1 MSWPPPSPVCSAES
15 RRISD
20 VTSNM
25 KGIDVSQRHAEVAG
39 GGFAGLT
46 AAIALR
52 QEGWSVTLHEQG
64 EDLRALGAGIFL
76 WENGLRVLEQ
86 LGAYDEV
93 MADSVT
99 PPFYETRVHNTTV
112 SKENFAGRRWRTMA
126 RSRLHGALVDAAVRG
141 GVEIRTNSQA
151 VAADPDGVLTLAS
164 GERRVADLVVGAD
177 GVGSKVRDSIGF
189 TVERTESR
197 DGISRVLV
205 PRDREHKGGDW
216 DNVIDMWNF
225 APRVIRILYVPC
237 NDDYL
242 YLGLMAPNEDTDAAR
257 TPIDFDAW
265 VESFPHLE
273 PALRRVAT
281 LENPRRDTYQ
291 TNVLDRWSEGKVV
304 VVGDAAHAMCPALA
318 QGAGTGMMNALALGR
333 IVGQSTASVADTLRA
348 WEQNVR
354 PITDRCQSRSAWF
367 AETRSMA
374 RGYQFT
380 YDVMETANT
389 DPVELSRIPLP
400 VA

>member
-1 MSWPPPSPVCSAES
+1 VA
-15 RRISD
+15 
-20 VTSNM
+20 
-25 KGIDVSQRHAEVAG
+25 RHAEIAG

-64 EDLRALGAGIFL
+64 EELRPLGAGIFL

-93 MADSVT
+93 MADSVM

-112 SKENFAGRRWRTMA
+112 SKENFAGRRWRTMTRA
-126 RSRLHGALVDAAVRG
+126 RLHGALVNVAVRS
-141 GVEIRTNSQA
+141 GVEIRTNSEV
-151 VAADPDGVLTLAS
+151 VAADPDGSLTLAN
-164 GERRVADLVVGAD
+164 GEQREADLVVGAD

-189 TVERTESR
+189 KVERTISR

-242 YLGLMAPNEDTDAAR
+242 YLGLMAPNEDAEAAR
-257 TPIDFDAW
+257 TPINFDVW
-265 VESFPHLE
+265 VDSFPLLA
-273 PALRRVAT
+273 PALRRVAA
-281 LENPRRDTYQ
+281 LEDPRRDTYQ
-291 TNVLDRWSEGKVV
+291 TNVLDRWSEGKVAL
-304 VVGDAAHAMCPALA
+304 VGDSAHAMCPALA
-318 QGAGTGMMNALALGR
+318 QGAGCAMMNALALAR
-333 IVGQSTASVADTLRA
+333 AVGQSTLPVPETLRA
-348 WEQNVR
+348 WEQHVR
-354 PITDRCQSRSAWF
+354 PVTDRCQSRSAWF
-367 AETRSMA
+367 AETRSMS

-389 DPVELSRIPLP
+389 DPLDLCKMP
-400 VA
+400 VLTA

>member
-1 MSWPPPSPVCSAES
+1 MT
-15 RRISD
+15 R
-20 VTSNM
+20 
-25 KGIDVSQRHAEVAG
+25 KHAEIAG

-52 QEGWSVTLHEQG
+52 QSGWSVTLHERAD
-64 EDLRALGAGIFL
+64 ELRPVGAGIFL

-93 MADSVT
+93 IADSVT

-112 SKENFAGRRWRTMA
+112 SKENFGGRRWRTMA
-126 RSRLHGALVDAAVRG
+126 RARLHGALVNQALQH
-141 GVEIRTNSQA
+141 GVEIHTNSEA
-151 VAADPDGVLTLAS
+151 VAARPEGALVLAT
-164 GERRVADLVVGAD
+164 GEERQADLVLGAD

-189 TVERTESR
+189 AMERTQSR

-205 PRDREHKGGDW
+205 PRDPEHKGGEW

-242 YLGLMAPNEDTDAAR
+242 YLGLMAPNEDVEAAR
-257 TPIDFDAW
+257 TPIDLGVWID
-265 VESFPHLE
+265 SFPHLA
-273 PALRRVAT
+273 PALRRVAQ

-291 TNVLDRWSEGKVV
+291 TNVLEKWTEGKVALL
-304 VVGDAAHAMCPALA
+304 GDAAHAMCPALA
-318 QGAGTGMMNALALGR
+318 QGAGTGMMNSFALGR
-333 IVGQSTASVADTLRA
+333 IMGESTLPVAETLQA
-348 WEQNVR
+348 WERHVR
-354 PITDRCQSRSAWF
+354 PVTDRCQSRSERFQA
-367 AETRSMA
+367 TRSMS
-374 RGYQFT
+374 RGYQFD

-389 DPVELSRIPLP
+389 DPLDLAALDLSPATVHAPEPAR
-400 VA
+400 V